1 MVGGTV
7 LHGQSRIRAAL
18 AQMGLKQTTNGLE
31 RWVQNT
37 TEQYSLVTA
46 VLTARA
52 WLGLGVQR
60 SQLLLGNGSNHRPVH
75 TLV

>member
-37 TEQYSLVTA
+37 RAIFPGDCSADSSCLAWAGSSEESVTA
-46 VLTARA
+46 GK
-52 WLGLGVQR
+52 WQ
-60 SQLLLGNGSNHRPVH
+60 
-75 TLV
+75 